1 VFELSFYKAG
11 MHSLHAVIYFNAS
24 KLSRRV
30 VPANRDHV
38 NSHFEHEEE
47 IFRHLNLYFE
57 N

>member
-1 VFELSFYKAG
+1 
-11 MHSLHAVIYFNAS
+11 MHAVIYFNAS

-38 NSHFEHEEE
+38 NSHFEHKEE